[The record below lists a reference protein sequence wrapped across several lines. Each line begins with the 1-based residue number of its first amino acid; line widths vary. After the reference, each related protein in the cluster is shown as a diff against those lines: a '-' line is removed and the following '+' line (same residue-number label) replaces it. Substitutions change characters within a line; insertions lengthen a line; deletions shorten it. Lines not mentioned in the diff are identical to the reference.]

1 MWHHDWRLQSLA
13 FCSVSGPRARSS
25 HHPILLCNP
34 RLGSSEN
41 CPTNERARAHAFAL
55 LPVYSNS
62 QFRQRLL
69 ESRLKVTLAL
79 YGSSLHLWPFDC
91 DFLCLSCGFRRRGK
105 GRRQELWGETPA
117 RQRVRRRGTPTRPPR
132 IPPRAAPSAEEQLW
146 PLLVTVWISRAVGID
161 FFPLALPAA

>member
-13 FCSVSGPRARSS
+13 FCSVSGPARPLVSS
-25 HHPILLCNP
+25 P
-34 RLGSSEN
+34 RFSYVIHGL
-41 CPTNERARAHAFAL
+41 ARAKTAPPLAFAL
-55 LPVYSNS
+55 LLVYSNS
-62 QFRQRLL
+62 QFRQRLS
-69 ESRLKVTLAL
+69 ESRLKVTQAL
-79 YGSSLHLWPFDC
+79 YGSSLHLC
-91 DFLCLSCGFRRRGK
+91 ERRLTATSRVSLAGSDGGEK
-105 GRRQELWGETPA
+105 QGRREPQGETPA